1 MHVHRLAALQD
12 RRGVLAVRAANQRF
26 MGKDRTGGRMHD
38 GLEREGI
45 AQRRQGGVFGGSD
58 GVGRRRPPTP
68 VAERRQQLL
77 RASLAD
83 LGQRSAAREE
93 VIGAD
98 DPVQVV
104 AGHFRMPH
112 RPLAECAGGHGL
124 ADDHGDMVV
133 AGIRADP
140 REQAFHIVRRALQ
153 HLEEAAIDMQQH
165 PGDAVALVVQACAGQ
180 KRGQLLAAQ
189 GPRCGAAIDQVDQVA
204 QCVHLF
210 CLPRLA
216 AEGISCRRRGSAA
229 PVCGT
234 RAGCR
239 PGSAIRGCP

>member
-1 MHVHRLAALQD
+1 
-12 RRGVLAVRAANQRF
+12 
-26 MGKDRTGGRMHD
+26 MGKDRPGRCMHD

-45 AQRRQGGVFGGSD
+45 AQRRQRGVSGGGD
-58 GVGRRRPPTP
+58 GLGRRRPPAP

-77 RASLAD
+77 GASLGD
-83 LGQRSAAREE
+83 LRQRPAAREE
-93 VIGAD
+93 VVGTHHHIE
-98 DPVQVV
+98 VV
-104 AGHFRMPH
+104 AGHVRVAH
-112 RPLAECAGGHGL
+112 RPLADRAGGYRL
-124 ADDHGDMVV
+124 ADDHRDMVV

-140 REQAFHIVRRALQ
+140 CEQAIDIVRRALQ
-153 HLEEAAIDMQQH
+153 HLEEAAIDVQQH
-165 PGDAVALVVQACAGQ
+165 PADAVALVVQACAGQ